1 MCDQCRTLQA
11 EVLRQQNEIMRLQR
25 IIQQA
30 QMISS
35 KIADKANGLMTRG
48 GIPKGKWA
56 YARGACEAA
65 TTILSY
71 LAG

>member
-1 MCDQCRTLQA
+1 MCTNCQALQA

-25 IIQQA
+25 IIGNA
-30 QMISS
+30 QTISS
-35 KIADKANGLMTRG
+35 KIADKANGLMSKG

-56 YARGACEAA
+56 YARGAKESAE
-65 TTILSY
+65 TILGY